1 MTQSQIIKLL
11 IKVAGTQSNL
21 AKIAESSQGQISD
34 YLNEKRSLKVGKLLK
49 ICQKLKL
56 TLKIEKNGTTKD

>member
-56 TLKIEKNGTTKD
+56 TLKIEKNGSN

>member
-34 YLNEKRSLKVGKLLK
+34 YHKCEGLSLPYLAAGSNVKNVLDLHRNKK
-49 ICQKLKL
+49 ILP
-56 TLKIEKNGTTKD
+56 